1 MVGNMEVKILGNTAS
16 IPDVGKDCPC
26 FLVNEEF

>member
-16 IPDVGKDCPC
+16 IPDVGPIAPV
-26 FLVNEEF
+26 FLSMKSF